1 MPFSSEKDK
10 PEVPELVPPFPEGIY
25 DQPFYVAMLIDNI
38 CYNVLNCNGEQA
50 SQYLSNPQFIQVL
63 PLQARM
69 GWKYDPETG
78 TFSPPKYDPETDTI
92 VY

>member
-1 MPFSSEKDK
+1 M
-10 PEVPELVPPFPEGIY
+10 V
-25 DQPFYVAMLIDNI
+25 IDNI

-50 SQYLSNPQFIQVL
+50 SQYLANPQFIQVL